1 MSSISQPKPCVL
13 LKSWWMGERMPGMN
27 RLRLLWTTSVGKKM
41 VMAVTGVIW
50 VAYLIT
56 HVLANL
62 LVFQGPSKINA
73 YSAFLHGTGGALW
86 AARLVLIAA
95 LVFHVVAAI
104 QLASRRH
111 EARPVGYAA
120 GREPHTSTFASRT
133 IRWGGALILLFL
145 LFHILHFTVGTVHSS
160 FLEGDPYHN
169 VAAGFRNPVVVV
181 LYLIAM
187 AVVGLHLYHGVWSS
201 GRSLGMSP
209 PSPRPLRRSL
219 ALVLA
224 LLVWLGFSI
233 IPIAVYAGVIR

>member
-1 MSSISQPKPCVL
+1 MT
-13 LKSWWMGERMPGMN
+13 
-27 RLRLLWTTSVGKKM
+27 RLRLLWTSSVGKKII
-41 VMAVTGVIW
+41 MAVTGLIW

-62 LVFQGPSKINA
+62 LVFQGPTRINA

-86 AARLVLIAA
+86 GARLVLIAA
-95 LVFHVVAAI
+95 LVLHVLAAA
-104 QLASRRH
+104 QLAGRRQ
-111 EARPVGYAA
+111 EARPAGYAA
-120 GREPHTSTFASRT
+120 GREPQVSTWAART

-145 LFHILHFTVGTVHSS
+145 VYHVLHFTVGTAHSQ
-160 FLEGDPYHN
+160 FIEGDPYHN
-169 VAAGFRNPVVVV
+169 VATGFKSLPVVI

-201 GRSLGMSP
+201 GRSMGMSP
-209 PSPRPLRRSL
+209 PSPRPLQRTI

-224 LLVWLGFSI
+224 LLVWLGFTV